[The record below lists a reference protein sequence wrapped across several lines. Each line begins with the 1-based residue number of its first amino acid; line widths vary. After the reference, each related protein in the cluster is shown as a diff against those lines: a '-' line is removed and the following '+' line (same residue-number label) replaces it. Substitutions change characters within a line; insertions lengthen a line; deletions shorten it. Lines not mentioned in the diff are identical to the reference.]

1 MPATVVVGGQWG
13 DEGKAKMV
21 DYYAKD
27 MDMVVRY
34 QGGANAGH
42 TVIAEGK
49 KYVFHLIPSGILYPE
64 TVCVIGNGVVFEPEA
79 FFAEVE
85 MLRSHNIDF
94 EKRIFISSRA
104 HVIMP
109 YHKAIDGLQEQKSG
123 GKIGTTKRGIG
134 PAYTDKMSRVG
145 IRAADLLSKETLRVK
160 VEAALA
166 EKNALLAYYGEKPM
180 AAGPIVDAY
189 LAFGEKLAPYIED
202 VVYRVN
208 DSIRAKKNVLFE
220 GAQGAALDIDFGT
233 YPFVTSSNP
242 TSAGACTGSGV
253 GPNAIDR
260 IVGVCK
266 AYVTRVG
273 GGPLP
278 TRLVG
283 DEEENLRKIG
293 GEYGATTGRPRGC
306 GWFDGV
312 QMKFS
317 AMINGFTDIAL
328 TKMDIFN
335 SFDSIQVCTGYR
347 IDGKVT
353 DRFPADSDVLFRAEP
368 VYETLPGWKSDVCTV
383 RSFVDLPKN
392 AKDYIKFLENLVG
405 VRVSVIS
412 VGADREAMVVR

>member
-1 MPATVVVGGQWG
+1 MPTTVVVGGQWG

-94 EKRIFISSRA
+94 AKRIFISSRA

-109 YHKAIDGLQEQKSG
+109 YHKAIDGLAEKSSG
-123 GKIGTTKRGIG
+123 DRIGTTKRGIG

-145 IRAADLLSKETLRVK
+145 IRVADLLSRKTLRAK
-160 VEAALA
+160 IEAALP
-166 EKNALLAYYGEKPM
+166 EKNAILAFYGEKPM
-180 AAGPIVDAY
+180 TVEPIVDAY
-189 LAFGEKLAPYIED
+189 TTFGEKLAPYIED

-208 DSIRAKKNVLFE
+208 DMVRAKKNVLFE
-220 GAQGAALDIDFGT
+220 GAQGAGLDIDFGT

-278 TRLVG
+278 TRLIG
-283 DEEENLRKIG
+283 AEEENLRKIG

-317 AMINGFTDIAL
+317 SMINGFTDIAL

-335 SFDSIQVCTGYR
+335 TFESIQVCTGYR

-353 DRFPADSDVLFRAEP
+353 DTFPADSDELFRAEP
-368 VYETLPGWKSDVCTV
+368 VYETLEGWKSDICAV
-383 RSFVDLPKN
+383 RTFGELPRK
-392 AKDYIKFLENLVG
+392 AKEYIRFLESLVG